1 MTGEV
6 EVALTEEFETMTA
19 APAGGQALA
28 DTEEV
33 LAVAGLIAE
42 ELEEDASE
50 HLSGAIRIQHAV
62 RDRGHARELF
72 VLLAQLPEGDA
83 KRLRIRG
90 ELVELDAHHQ
100 MSEKDVMGGLESANA
115 YSTVSLDAPDSGDED
130 APAVAESL
138 GMVDEALEGVEYR
151 ESLKPLLERLPPR
164 EKRILLLRFFGN
176 MTQSQIATELGI
188 SQMHASRLL
197 ARTLTQLREGLTSE
211 D

>member
-19 APAGGQALA
+19 QPAGGQALA
-28 DTEEV
+28 ETEQV

-42 ELEEDASE
+42 EVDEDGSE
-50 HLSGAIRIQHAV
+50 QLSGAIRIQHAV

-72 VLLAQLPEGDA
+72 VLLARLAEDDPE
-83 KRLRIRG
+83 RLRIRG
-90 ELVELDAHHQ
+90 ELVELHLPLVEYLARRFRNRGEWLDDLTQVATI
-100 MSEKDVMGGLESANA
+100 GLIKSI
-115 YSTVSLDAPDSGDED
+115 DR
-130 APAVAESL
+130 
-138 GMVDEALEGVEYR
+138 VDEALEGVEYR

-188 SQMHASRLL
+188 SQMHVSRLL
-197 ARTLTQLREGLTSE
+197 ARTLTQLREGLTS
-211 D
+211 DD

>member
-6 EVALTEEFETMTA
+6 EVALTEEVEAMTA
-19 APAGGQALA
+19 APGGGQALA

-83 KRLRIRG
+83 ERLRIRG
-90 ELVELDAHHQ
+90 ELIELHLPLVEYLARRFRNSRDC
-100 MSEKDVMGGLESANA
+100 
-115 YSTVSLDAPDSGDED
+115 
-130 APAVAESL
+130 
-138 GMVDEALEGVEYR
+138 LEG
-151 ESLKPLLERLPPR
+151 LP
-164 EKRILLLRFFGN
+164 
-176 MTQSQIATELGI
+176 
-188 SQMHASRLL
+188 HARQTRRVS
-197 ARTLTQLREGLTSE
+197 AI
-211 D
+211 

>member
-42 ELEEDASE
+42 DLEEDASE

-83 KRLRIRG
+83 ERLRIRG
-90 ELVELDAHHQ
+90 YLVELHLPLVEYLARRFRNRGEWLDDLTQVAPI
-100 MSEKDVMGGLESANA
+100 GLIKSIHPF
-115 YSTVSLDAPDSGDED
+115 D
-130 APAVAESL
+130 
-138 GMVDEALEGVEYR
+138 LERGVEVSTYGTPTIVGQIKR
-151 ESLKPLLERLPPR
+151 HLRDQGWAVLVPR
-164 EKRILLLRFFGN
+164 RP
-176 MTQSQIATELGI
+176 Q
-188 SQMHASRLL
+188 
-197 ARTLTQLREGLTSE
+197 
-211 D
+211 

>member
-6 EVALTEEFETMTA
+6 EVVLTEEFETMTA

-33 LAVAGLIAE
+33 LAVAGLIPE

-83 KRLRIRG
+83 ERLRIRG
-90 ELVELDAHHQ
+90 ELVELHLPLVEYLGMRFRNRGEWLDDLAQ
-100 MSEKDVMGGLESANA
+100 GATISLLKSIDRFDLSRGGSIST
-115 YSTVSLDAPDSGDED
+115 YSTP
-130 APAVAESL
+130 
-138 GMVDEALEGVEYR
+138 
-151 ESLKPLLERLPPR
+151 
-164 EKRILLLRFFGN
+164 
-176 MTQSQIATELGI
+176 
-188 SQMHASRLL
+188 
-197 ARTLTQLREGLTSE
+197 
-211 D
+211 